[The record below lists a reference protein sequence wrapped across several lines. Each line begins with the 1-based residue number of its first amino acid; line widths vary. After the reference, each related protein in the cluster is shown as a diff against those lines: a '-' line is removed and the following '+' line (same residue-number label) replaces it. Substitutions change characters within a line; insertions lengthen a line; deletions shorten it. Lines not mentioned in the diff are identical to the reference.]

1 VSESFSIKS
10 SQSDRELVF
19 SQFDEDY
26 FYVALKGRITGAI
39 KVYGY
44 APHTHDLL
52 QWFKML
58 GGNKKPWSNEI
69 AWESLE
75 GELRLSA
82 TCSALGEVS
91 IYVALIDQQGAD
103 EESRIQTALVTELG
117 QLPNISKSAI
127 RFFLMNAPNK
137 GIQSDLLK
145 RYALSSAADAGRYVS
160 LER

>member
-1 VSESFSIKS
+1 MSESFSIKS

-19 SQFDEDY
+19 SQCDGEN
-26 FYVALKGRITGAI
+26 FYVALKGRIAGAI
-39 KVYGY
+39 RVYAY

-52 QWFKML
+52 QWFEVL

-69 AWESLE
+69 TWESLE
-75 GELRLSA
+75 GELRISA

-117 QLPNISKSAI
+117 QLPNISKNAI
-127 RFFLMNAPNK
+127 RFFSN
-137 GIQSDLLK
+137 
-145 RYALSSAADAGRYVS
+145 
-160 LER
+160 ERT